1 MAKAVLFAVLES
13 LGLDIERLNVT
24 LVPPAPAPGIT
35 GMRNV
40 SSPSGAM
47 LVVLVQVTVVPTCAP
62 QDHPLSV
69 NALAGHVI
77 FAGIVSTAVCTPLD
91 ERLPMFD
98 TVIGICDT
106 NPTVSGH
113 SGCPIPGIRS
123 GTLAAT
129 YGASLHSIIPE

>member
-1 MAKAVLFAVLES
+1 MVIVHPVALQFFPPSALLQNLGPVTPPGAIVGAAATTALVAKAVLFPVLES

-24 LVPPAPAPGIT
+24 LVPPAPVPGIT

-40 SSPSGAM
+40 SSPSGTI

-77 FAGIVSTAVCTPLD
+77 FAGIVSTAVCTPLM
-91 ERLPMFD
+91 R
-98 TVIGICDT
+98 GYQRW
-106 NPTVSGH
+106 
-113 SGCPIPGIRS
+113 IR
-123 GTLAAT
+123 
-129 YGASLHSIIPE
+129 